1 MPESMAAPS
10 HPLNP
15 RTGQKTARRRIA
27 VGILSTMGQS
37 EIWSHCASVGFFG
50 FLSVFPVL
58 AIFVL
63 IYGLAFSRRR
73 WRRSSRHFAICCG
86 SACKKDPVSGVI
98 GVQEGPL
105 NSMV

>member
-63 IYGLAFSRRR
+63 IYGLAFSPAEMEAQFTTL
-73 WRRSSRHFAICCG
+73 RHLLW
-86 SACKKDPVSGVI
+86 I
-98 GVQEGPL
+98 GVQKGPR
-105 NSMV
+105 